1 MLSREEKEYRIALG
15 QSLRR
20 YRELMGLSL
29 SDVENVTRIKKQQV
43 SMWEKG
49 KRRISEENL
58 EKLAK
63 VYISKKSII
72 EQTAFD
78 YMEVY
83 GYQDLNNYLTCQF
96 ELDGAHIKVVDKI
109 TDKRKIYRIPEYLI
123 TEIKK
128 DFQI

>member
-83 GYQDLNNYLTCQF
+83 GYQDLNNYLTCKF
-96 ELDGAHIKVVDKI
+96 ELDGAHIKVIDKI

>member
-72 EQTAFD
+72 
-78 YMEVY
+78 
-83 GYQDLNNYLTCQF
+83 
-96 ELDGAHIKVVDKI
+96 
-109 TDKRKIYRIPEYLI
+109 
-123 TEIKK
+123 
-128 DFQI
+128 

>member
-1 MLSREEKEYRIALG
+1 
-15 QSLRR
+15 
-20 YRELMGLSL
+20 
-29 SDVENVTRIKKQQV
+29 
-43 SMWEKG
+43 MWEKG

-96 ELDGAHIKVVDKI
+96 ELDGAHIKVIDKI